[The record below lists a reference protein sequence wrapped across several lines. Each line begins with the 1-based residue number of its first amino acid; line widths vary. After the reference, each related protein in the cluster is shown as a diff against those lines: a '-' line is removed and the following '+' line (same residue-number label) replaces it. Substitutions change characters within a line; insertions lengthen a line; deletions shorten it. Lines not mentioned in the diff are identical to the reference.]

1 MKRRIFIK
9 NTLVSSA
16 YLSVAGLG
24 FQACNI
30 ERKKHL
36 TILHTNDVHSQI
48 DPYESSHPMYPNM
61 GGAAKRA
68 TLVAQVRK
76 ENPNTLLLDAGDIF
90 QGTPYFNFYG
100 GELEMKLM
108 SMMGYDA
115 ATFGNHDFDGG
126 IDGLLAQMPNTK
138 FGLLSA
144 NYDFSNTV
152 MAPYVK
158 PYQVFVKDGIRIGV
172 FGLGIELKGLVDP
185 RMFKETKY
193 LDPIEIAQ
201 DTTRKLK
208 HEENCDLVICLSHL
222 GYRYDHEKVSDEVL
236 ASQTQ
241 DIDLIIGGHTHTLME
256 TPATVLNKNNKEVII
271 NQVGYKGVFMGR
283 IDFFFEEG
291 KTEVSSQ
298 KLAVV

>member
-16 YLSVAGLG
+16 SLSIAGLSL
-24 FQACNI
+24 QACGN
-30 ERKKHL
+30 ERKKRI

-48 DPYESSHPMYPNM
+48 DPYEPTHPMYPNM

-68 TLVAQVRK
+68 TLVAQIRK
-76 ENPNTLLLDAGDIF
+76 ENPNTLLLDSGDIF

-108 SMMGYDA
+108 SMMKYDA
-115 ATFGNHDFDGG
+115 ATLGNHDFDGG
-126 IDGLLAQMPNTK
+126 IDGLLAQMPNTQ
-138 FGLLSA
+138 FSLLSA

-185 RMFKETKY
+185 RMYKETKY
-193 LDPIEIAQ
+193 NNPIETAQ
-201 DTTRKLK
+201 DTSRKLK
-208 HEENCDLVICLSHL
+208 QEERCDLVICLSHM
-222 GYRYDHEKVSDEVL
+222 GYRYEHDKVSDEVL
-236 ASQTQ
+236 AAQTQ

-256 TPATVLNKNNKEVII
+256 TPATVLNKNGKEVII

-283 IDFFFEEG
+283 IDFFFDEG
-291 KTEVSSQ
+291 KTVATSQ